1 MKRALRI
8 LLGVTLLA
16 LLALGGLVAWV
27 AGTPGGSARALAVAA
42 ALAGERFSFESA
54 SGTLDETLEVRGL
67 SVRLPA
73 FSLDAAR
80 AGLRWR
86 PYALLDGELHVR
98 FARLADVTLRIA
110 GSPADPAATRI
121 EPPAFPALPLTVR
134 IDALDVD
141 GLLVENGTTRHALE
155 RVHLAL
161 RLDARH
167 LSVSDLLVD
176 AADFELEGGATL
188 SDARM
193 PLLEAQI
200 EARSERAG
208 EPLVA
213 KLDLNGPLD
222 RLTLGGQLDG
232 SRDGTAFA
240 ARVAGTVSALADPPR
255 ASLTAEVAPLILGEP
270 TAPRTIKG
278 LRLEVTATPSVAD
291 VDLRATVEGVPPGE
305 RTIEANV
312 HAVREAAATPGAD
325 AAVRVELRWQAVAP
339 DGGARLAGSGS
350 ARLEQG
356 TLRFRTVLD
365 APYVATLE
373 GRLASVFDAPVLEA
387 TARWDPFELALPDRA
402 PVALAAGALNARGPL
417 HALAFDGETGLSIEP
432 VGDIALNWRGRA
444 GPAEVTL
451 EAVNAALLGGTAAL
465 NGTVSWAPA
474 PRAAFR
480 FRGEGIDVAE
490 VLALS
495 APADDPA
502 ARQAATDG
510 LPPTRLALSG
520 EGQVA
525 LEDGSPVLALTLD
538 ELSGVWRGHAL
549 HARANVHAR
558 PGAVSVRRATFALG
572 DNRARAD
579 VEIAQTLS
587 GDFELA
593 LAELGQF
600 GTGVEGRLDAAGR
613 MSGALTAPAVSARF
627 DGEGLRYA
635 AWSAASVAGTAAFD
649 LAVEA
654 PLEVAVTAR
663 RVSHGDRRVD
673 ALDVKLDGT
682 TADHTLA
689 MVLDAA
695 PRRIEL
701 EVRGGLAGGLND
713 GRWTG
718 VVQALDAD
726 TGRAG
731 RWTLVAP
738 AAVTV
743 DRQRLDVEALCV
755 ANGEAHGCVT
765 ARELSRT
772 GGTAAV
778 TVDRLP
784 LALAQDYL
792 PASVTLEGHATLRAN
807 VEQRDGAPVASGY
820 VGLADATVSL
830 DIDAEGDGKITRVP
844 VRAARAELTLDPTRL
859 ASTVVADVDGLV
871 AISGRFDYALDGTRA
886 MDGRLVTRTENLAWL
901 GEFAPL
907 LAGSRGAAEVIGTFA
922 GSLDAPSVSVDVR
935 LTEGSLFVPPSGT
948 RVSSFEARLRTPAG
962 QRLTLAASAAE
973 GEGRLAI
980 DGELALDPASGWPG
994 EIRVTGT
1001 NFPVVRLPD
1010 AEADAS
1016 PDLNVRFG
1024 DGQVELTG
1032 TLTIPRVAVS
1042 VLSLPESAVSVSPDE
1057 VIMRE
1062 AAADDAAD
1070 AGTATG
1076 DFLTRAVSGDV
1087 ELVLGDAVAIE
1098 AAGLSARVTGGLR
1111 WTKQRGDSLGR
1122 GEGRLSIVDGS
1133 YVAYGQQ
1140 LTIDRGHL
1148 IFAGAIDNPALDV
1161 RAVRPDV
1168 DVTAGLRVTGFMTD
1182 PSFGLFSNPAMA
1194 DSEILS
1200 WIVTGH
1206 GLSDASSGE
1215 AGIIA
1220 RAALSLGA
1228 ERSSIVTSQ
1237 VQDAFGLDELSVNT
1251 GATARETSFIA
1262 GKRLT
1267 PKLSVRSDFNPFD
1280 RLWSFFLNYK
1290 LTDAWSVEA
1299 ESGQRQGADLI
1310 YGVER
1315 DTLIPQ
1321 RWFD

>member
-16 LLALGGLVAWV
+16 LLALGGLVAWI

-42 ALAGERFSFESA
+42 ALAGERFAFESA
-54 SGTLDETLEVRGL
+54 SGTFDETLELRGL
-67 SVRLPA
+67 RLRLPA

-98 FARLADVTLRIA
+98 FVRLADVTLRVA
-110 GSPADPAATRI
+110 APSADPGPTRT
-121 EPPAFPALPLTVR
+121 ELPAFPALPVTVR
-134 IDALDVD
+134 LDALDVD
-141 GLLVENGTTRHALE
+141 GLVVEDGTSRHALE

-161 RLDARH
+161 RLDARR
-167 LSVSDLLVD
+167 LSVSELLVD
-176 AADFELEGGATL
+176 AADFELEGEATL
-188 SDARM
+188 TEARM
-193 PLLEAQI
+193 PLLDAELA
-200 EARSERAG
+200 ARSEREG
-208 EPLVA
+208 QRLVA
-213 KLDLNGPLD
+213 AFDLGGPLD
-222 RLTLGGQLDG
+222 RLTLGGRLDG

-240 ARVAGTVSALADPPR
+240 ANLAGTVSALADPPR
-255 ASLTAEVAPLILGEP
+255 VSLTADLAPLNLGEP
-270 TAPRTIKG
+270 SAPRTVKD
-278 LRLEVTATPSVAD
+278 LRIEVTATPSAAD
-291 VDLRATVEGVPPGE
+291 VDLRATVEGVPPGK
-305 RTIEANV
+305 RTVEASV
-312 HAVREAAATPGAD
+312 HAVREAAAAPDAD
-325 AAVRVELRWQAVAP
+325 GAVRVELRWQAVAP

-350 ARLEQG
+350 ARLELE
-356 TLRFRTVLD
+356 TLRFQTALD

-387 TARWDPFELALPDRA
+387 TARWEAFELVLPDRA
-402 PVALAAGALNARGPL
+402 PVALAAGALNARGAL
-417 HALAFDGETGLSIEP
+417 DALAFDGETGLSIEP

-480 FRGEGIDVAE
+480 FRGEGIDVAR

-495 APADDPA
+495 APAA
-502 ARQAATDG
+502 DG

-525 LEDGSPVLALTLD
+525 LEDGSPALALTLD
-538 ELSGVWRGHAL
+538 ELSGVWHGHAL
-549 HARANVHAR
+549 NARADVDAR
-558 PGAVSVRRATFALG
+558 PGAVSVRRATLSLG

-579 VEIAQTLS
+579 VDIAQTLS

-593 LAELGQF
+593 LADLGQF
-600 GTGVEGRLDAAGR
+600 GTGVQGRLDAAGR
-613 MSGALTAPAVSARF
+613 MSGALAAPAVSAHF

-635 AWSAASVAGTAAFD
+635 EWSAASVEGTAAFD

-663 RVSHGDRRVD
+663 RVSHGERRVD

-682 TADHTLA
+682 TAAHTLA
-689 MVLDAA
+689 IALDAA
-695 PRRIEL
+695 PRRLAL
-701 EVRGGLAGGLND
+701 EASGGLAGGLTD

-718 VVQALDAD
+718 VVRALEAD
-726 TGRAG
+726 TGRNG
-731 RWTLVAP
+731 RWTLVTP

-743 DRQRLDVEALCV
+743 DRLRLDVEALCV
-755 ANGEAHGCVT
+755 ASGEARGCVT
-765 ARELSRT
+765 ARDLSPT
-772 GGTAAV
+772 GGSADVTA
-778 TVDRLP
+778 DRLP
-784 LALAQDYL
+784 LALARDYL
-792 PASVTLEGHATLRAN
+792 PANVALEGYATLRAN

-820 VGLADATVSL
+820 VGLADAAVSL
-830 DIDAEGDGKITRVP
+830 NLDAEGDGEITRVP
-844 VRAARAELTLDPTRL
+844 VRAARAELTLDPSRL

-871 AISGRFDYALDGTRA
+871 AVSGRFDYVLDGTRA
-886 MDGRLVTRTENLAWL
+886 MDGRLVMRTKNLAWL

-907 LAGSRGAAEVIGTFA
+907 LAGSRGGAEVIGTFA
-922 GSLDAPSVSVDVR
+922 GSLDAPSVSVDAR

-962 QRLTLAASAAE
+962 RRLTLAASAAE
-973 GEGRLAI
+973 GAGRLSI

-994 EIRVTGT
+994 EIHVTGT
-1001 NFPVVRLPD
+1001 DFPVVRLPD
-1010 AEADAS
+1010 AEANAS

-1024 DGQVELTG
+1024 GGEVALTG
-1032 TLTIPRVAVS
+1032 TLTIPRVAVN

-1057 VIMRE
+1057 VIVR
-1062 AAADDAAD
+1062 AALDDDAAD
-1070 AGTATG
+1070 AGSATG
-1076 DFLTRAVSGDV
+1076 DFFTRAVSGDV

-1122 GEGRLSIVDGS
+1122 GEGRLSIADGS

-1140 LTIDRGHL
+1140 LDIERGHL
-1148 IFAGAIDNPALDV
+1148 IFAGPIDNPALDV
-1161 RAVRPDV
+1161 RAIRPDI
-1168 DVTAGLRVTGFMTD
+1168 DVTAGLQVTGYMTD
-1182 PSFGLFSNPAMA
+1182 PRFGLFSRPAMP

-1228 ERSSIVTSQ
+1228 ERSSMVTSQ
-1237 VQDAFGLDELSVNT
+1237 VQDAFGLDELSVST
-1251 GATARETSFIA
+1251 GATASETSFIA

-1290 LTDAWSVEA
+1290 LTDTWSVEA

-1315 DTLIPQ
+1315 DTLIPR
-1321 RWFD
+1321 RWFE